1 MEKSNKTLSVIITS
15 IGKESNE
22 KLLNTIDTIP
32 WCSEITTVI
41 YSDDSERTIDLLREN
56 GRNLNSID
64 PEEESKLLVCELKDS
79 EGGVMKNAGIEDMNS
94 DFITFLDSGDMII
107 DFENEMLDSDSGLPS
122 YNDDPSQIFG
132 CYCGSTCGE
141 YIKSKDED
149 ENNLSMTSIRE
160 VLQELRMIPISEKG
174 IIYSTE
180 WLKKISKSRFSTTT
194 GNTIKFVFDSL
205 LKGKVI
211 EFPVRYDLDNLFS
224 VKVAPKLKNPVDD
237 MKTID
242 LCKKIWSE
250 LPENVN
256 HIVLRDYLWNR
267 MSRSAANIIK
277 IFEGRSEV
285 VEDYYRYLFR
295 ENMLN
300 VLK

>member
-180 WLKKISKSRFSTTT
+180 WLKKYL
-194 GNTIKFVFDSL
+194 NLDSPL
-205 LKGKVI
+205 QQEIL
-211 EFPVRYDLDNLFS
+211 
-224 VKVAPKLKNPVDD
+224 
-237 MKTID
+237 
-242 LCKKIWSE
+242 
-250 LPENVN
+250 
-256 HIVLRDYLWNR
+256 
-267 MSRSAANIIK
+267 
-277 IFEGRSEV
+277 
-285 VEDYYRYLFR
+285 
-295 ENMLN
+295 
-300 VLK
+300 